1 MAERVKKVDKQD
13 WSMNMGNLI
22 ILHGNIVGDGILKLG
37 DAIVLPT
44 NPMMRCGA
52 GVSGAIFKKA
62 GVDQLEHYTEKA
74 FGISYYDLTRK
85 NEMKPTEVRVT
96 PGFALPC
103 DIIFAQGPKAY
114 EYEDFNEARILLL
127 RTYQN
132 VLHTAIVRG
141 YKSIL
146 LPALG
151 TGSYGFSHEDTAENV
166 MNLLKTVLQDT
177 NLTVYFVVYEEESKN
192 IYL

>member
-1 MAERVKKVDKQD
+1 
-13 WSMNMGNLI
+13 MGDLV
-22 ILHGNIVGDGILKLG
+22 ILHGNIVADDILKLG

-44 NPMMRCGA
+44 NPMMRSGA

-62 GVDQLEHYTEKA
+62 GVDQLEHYTEKT
-74 FGISYYDLTRK
+74 FGISYYDMTRK
-85 NEMKPTEVRVT
+85 NAMKPTEVRVT

-114 EYEDFNEARILLL
+114 EHEDFEDALNLLL
-127 RTYQN
+127 QTYQN
-132 VLHTAIVRG
+132 IIHTATVRG

-151 TGSYGFSHEDTAENV
+151 TGSYGFRHVDTAQRV
-166 MNLLKTVLQDT
+166 MNLLKAALQSN
-177 NLTVYFVVYEEESKN
+177 NLMVYFVVYDEESRN
-192 IYL
+192 IYLQYLNT

>member
-1 MAERVKKVDKQD
+1 
-13 WSMNMGNLI
+13 MGNLI
-22 ILHGNIVGDGILKLG
+22 VIHGNIVDDAILKLG

-74 FGISYYDLTRK
+74 FGISYYDMTRK

-114 EYEDFNEARILLL
+114 EYENFEDALNLLL
-127 RTYQN
+127 QTYQN
-132 VLHTAIVRG
+132 IIHTTMARG

-151 TGSYGFSHEDTAENV
+151 TGSYGFTHVDTAQRV
-166 MNLLKTVLQDT
+166 IHLLKTMLQG
-177 NLTVYFVVYEEESKN
+177 NELTVYFVVYEKDSIN
-192 IYL
+192 LYLRYLNT

>member
-1 MAERVKKVDKQD
+1 M
-13 WSMNMGNLI
+13 SMGNLS
-22 ILHGNIVGDGILKLG
+22 ILHGNIIDDDILQLG

-44 NPMMRCGA
+44 NPIMRCGA

-62 GVDQLEHYTEKA
+62 GVDQLEHYTEKT
-74 FGISYYDLTRK
+74 FGISYYDMTRE

-114 EYEDFNEARILLL
+114 EYDDFEDALNLLL
-127 RTYQN
+127 QTYQN
-132 VLHTAIVRG
+132 IIHTAIVRG

-151 TGSYGFSHEDTAENV
+151 TGSYGFTHIDTAQSV
-166 MNLLKTVLQDT
+166 IHLLKVALQNN
-177 NLTVYFVVYEEESKN
+177 NLMVYFVVYDEESRN
-192 IYL
+192 IYLQYFNT

>member
-1 MAERVKKVDKQD
+1 
-13 WSMNMGNLI
+13 MGNLI
-22 ILHGNIVGDGILKLG
+22 VLHGNIADDDILKLG

-52 GVSGAIFKKA
+52 GVSGAIFKRA
-62 GVDQLEHYTEKA
+62 GIDCLEQYTEKA
-74 FGISYYDLTRK
+74 FGISYYDMTRK
-85 NEMKPTEVRVT
+85 NEMTPTEVRVT

-114 EYEDFNEARILLL
+114 EYDDFKDALILLL
-127 RTYQN
+127 QTYQN
-132 VLHTAIVRG
+132 VLRTAIVRG

-177 NLTVYFVVYEEESKN
+177 NLTVYFVAYEEESKN
-192 IYL
+192 IYLQYLNR

>member
-1 MAERVKKVDKQD
+1 
-13 WSMNMGNLI
+13 MGKLA
-22 ILHGNIVGDGILKLG
+22 ILCGNIVDDDILKLG

-62 GVDQLEHYTEKA
+62 GVNQLEHYTEKA
-74 FGISYYDLTRK
+74 FGISYYDITRK

-103 DIIFAQGPKAY
+103 DIIFAQGPKVY
-114 EYEDFNEARILLL
+114 EYEDFEDALNLLL
-127 RTYQN
+127 QTYQN
-132 VLHTAIVRG
+132 IIHTAIVRG

-151 TGSYGFSHEDTAENV
+151 TGSYGFTHVDTAQSV
-166 MNLLKTVLQDT
+166 MNALKVALQEN
-177 NLTVYFVVYEEESKN
+177 NLIVYLVVYEEESRN
-192 IYL
+192 IYLQYLNA

>member
-1 MAERVKKVDKQD
+1 MAK
-13 WSMNMGNLI
+13 LI
-22 ILHGNIVGDGILKLG
+22 ILSGDIVDDDILQLG

-62 GVDQLEHYTEKA
+62 GVDKLEQYTEKV
-74 FGISYYDLTRK
+74 FGISYYDTTRK

-114 EYEDFNEARILLL
+114 EYDEFKDALMLLL
-127 RTYQN
+127 QTYLN
-132 VLHTAIVRG
+132 VICTAVNRG
-141 YKSIL
+141 YKSVL

-151 TGSYGFSHEDTAENV
+151 TGSYGFTHEDTAAAV
-166 MNLLKTVLQDT
+166 MNLLKALVQDKD
-177 NLTVYFVVYEEESKN
+177 LAVYFVVYEEEYKEL
-192 IYL
+192 YLQSLNQ